1 MKVKVIVAGS
11 WREGCGRR
19 RWDRRGSQEAQ
30 NASSARPGLRFGF
43 HPQAYG
49 WALEGRPHRNDV
61 TQCIPQK
68 GHQAAVQVAGM
79 GEGKHRSRENSQEPL
94 CLSRGEEGVL
104 AEDEK

>member
-1 MKVKVIVAGS
+1 M
-11 WREGCGRR
+11 
-19 RWDRRGSQEAQ
+19 
-30 NASSARPGLRFGF
+30 
-43 HPQAYG
+43 
-49 WALEGRPHRNDV
+49 

-104 AEDEK
+104 AEDETWSDAGFIPHVGPLGPTEGQGEDRRKDLRSRGDIH